1 MKAIRG
7 YWKKLTSKKI
17 KKKDERGSALAIVML
32 LLSLLTIYASASMT
46 MSTTDSISS
55 NFEVGQRRGFYT
67 AYAKLEQMTA
77 NFSGLFAASLSP
89 SYSSMCQ
96 VVLSEPSLLND
107 FRIVLPNVSC
117 SGGSCTPSYSGKY
130 FEGTNIYDL
139 GWIND
144 DKPFCLVDVCNPD
157 ATPLCN
163 FPVRPPRTSQVSKG
177 EFAGLQGFIRR
188 YRMTATAVSSRHGGA
203 DVQITRDFDNIL
215 LPLFQFGVFTD
226 TDFELYDPPNWAF
239 GGWVHTNGDF
249 YLTADVSSN
258 PNRAVFSRF
267 VLDASNNL
275 VQIPAQI
282 TVARHVVIGRSKA
295 GNTVSNSKMRVYSSA
310 TTYDDV
316 GAGSALNG
324 ANVANCNGIVAGNPE
339 SPNGTC
345 GTFVGTSAGTVKV
358 GVPRLRLPI
367 QAALNANPIALIQ
380 RGVVGDHPAI
390 VDARYY
396 YKAGIRIS
404 LTDYQNQL
412 PRTMQPGDSPDNPTG
427 PYGGIQLDA
436 PDPWLAQNVAAPG
449 SEPSSPNLTSTNCG
463 GGPCWYYQRD
473 DRSTL
478 IPGQT
483 TGAIAGRRVPLPR
496 GYQPKI
502 KTSNGRPTGARVN
515 GNRIHGWLKVE
526 LIKVDSSGRI
536 SRTFDI
542 TEEIANLGLTVPYMA
557 SSYYYPRLG
566 VGFPSQIPLPAGSAG
581 PYPDENSVL
590 HLQRFAVPYTN
601 AVISGVPTGS
611 LPSDLSTSSATLRPV
626 LDDVT
631 AQIPFDYYSSMALRA
646 LNNSSIRMY
655 GIRDDQQTVAPPA
668 IGWMTPRAGT
678 TNPYSEPQR
687 DIGGFYTQGPA
698 SERPSTILGNPV
710 TLPQAALTAHQ
721 IDFNLNS
728 SASASRGGSNFL
740 SENVNL
746 PKSRASTVSQPK
758 NAVFATSATNNG
770 ESTWFINGQPLIPF
784 PINMYD
790 AREGLPHEYNSW
802 NSASTSDPPVPG
814 LPYQTSVNKN
824 GVINLVEIDMGNLG
838 RLLKG
843 DFDILFAQM
852 GDTAYRQA
860 TGSSLRAAD
869 IRDNIDIRQD
879 NGWIIYI
886 SDRRGDDPV
895 LQNKYTATG
904 SGVPAGVAGSI
915 TPGTASHIG
924 NGEYHREDVIW
935 NPGGNI
941 TTGSAT
947 FIPSLASCTA
957 DNLDKGKSPQDANN
971 NCIIERET
979 SGNFSETA
987 PYNAYFN
994 NDQSKEVDATL
1005 YDNNWSDMTPLSG
1018 QRRHGNMIAMTQVPT
1033 TTRPSWSVRPPVSAS
1048 GNNVEL
1054 FRRAVRLV
1062 NAANLFPTGP
1072 VVRPTGCNTVL
1083 GVTITSENPVYVFGN
1098 YNAPAGQG
1106 VDTDQYPG
1114 IQGAPGS
1121 LPTPTTRYNG
1131 NNLAACGNNC
1141 HVPSAVVADA
1151 VTLLSGPCVGTA
1163 NTSWSTGT
1171 GAAGWLD
1178 SRSFVTPYQAIGYR
1192 PARSTVYRFAMVAG
1206 FTPSWYDGYWGNT
1219 NSHQGGNSRKSSGA
1233 LNNFPRFLED
1243 WAQNG
1248 SSTQHTIY
1256 AGSLIRMYKS
1266 RQGNG
1271 AFKRNSASNS
1281 LPNHVDYVYRPPN
1294 RDWFFDL
1301 DFNSPCLLPPGSP
1314 FLQLVDF
1321 KGFQQG
1327 YLKRE

>member
-1 MKAIRG
+1 MKAIRN
-7 YWKKLTSKKI
+7 YWKKLTSI
-17 KKKDERGSALAIVML
+17 KKEDAERGSALAIVML
-32 LLSLLTIYASASMT
+32 LLSLLTIYVSASLT
-46 MSTTDSISS
+46 VSTTDAISS
-55 NFEVGQRRGFYT
+55 NFEVGQRKGFYT

-77 NFSGLFAASLSP
+77 DFSSLFAASLSP

-96 VVLSEPSLLND
+96 VVLREPSLLND
-107 FRIVLPNVSC
+107 FRIVMPNVSC
-117 SGGSCTPSYSGKY
+117 GGSGCSPSYSGKY

-157 ATPLCN
+157 AAPLCN

-188 YRMTATAVSSRHGGA
+188 YRMSSTAVSATFGGA

-226 TDFELYDPPNWAF
+226 SDFELYDPPNWAF

-249 YLTADVSSN
+249 YLTADTSSN

-282 TVARHVVIGRSKA
+282 TVSRHVVIGRSKP
-295 GNTVSNSKMRVYSSA
+295 GNTTANSRMRVYSSA

-316 GAGSALNG
+316 AAGSALNG
-324 ANVANCNGIVAGNPE
+324 ANVANCQGIVAGNPE
-339 SPNGTC
+339 SPAGTC
-345 GTFVGTSAGTVKV
+345 GTFAGTSAGTVKI

-380 RGVVGDHPAI
+380 RGVVGDPQAVI
-390 VDARYY
+390 DARYY

-404 LTDYQNQL
+404 LADYQNQL
-412 PRTMQPGDSPDNPTG
+412 PRTMRLGDSPDNPTG

-436 PDPWLAQNVAAPG
+436 PDPWLAQNVSAGA
-449 SEPSSPNLTSTNCG
+449 SDASPANIITTNCG

-473 DRSTL
+473 DRPNRL
-478 IPGQT
+478 IPGQLT
-483 TGAIAGRRVPLPR
+483 NSPLTGRLVPLPR

-502 KTSNGRPTGARVN
+502 KTTNGRPTGARVN

-526 LIKVDSSGRI
+526 LVKTDSSGRI
-536 SRTFDI
+536 SQTFDI
-542 TEEIANLGLTVPYMA
+542 TEEIANLGLTVPYIA
-557 SSYYYPRLG
+557 NGYYYPRVS
-566 VGFPSQIPLPAGSAG
+566 VGFPAQIPISTGSAG

-601 AVISGVPTGS
+601 AVLSGVTNILPADLNTAGS
-611 LPSDLSTSSATLRPV
+611 TLKPV
-626 LDDVT
+626 LDNVNST
-631 AQIPFDYYSSMALRA
+631 GLFDYYASMALRA
-646 LNNSSIRMY
+646 LNNSSLTMY
-655 GIRDDQQTVAPPA
+655 GIKDELEVPSSPPPNFL
-668 IGWMTPRAGT
+668 GWMTPKVGT
-678 TNPYSEPQR
+678 ANPYAEPQA
-687 DIGGFYTQGPA
+687 DPGGFYTQAPA
-698 SERPSTILGNPV
+698 SEQPSTILGNPV
-710 TLPQAALTAHQ
+710 TLPQAALTPHQ
-721 IDFNLNS
+721 IDFRCQNS
-728 SASASRGGSNFL
+728 VNASRTGSNFL
-740 SENVNL
+740 SENINL
-746 PKSRASTVSQPK
+746 PKNRASTNLQAG
-758 NAVFATSATNNG
+758 NAVFADLPLPGHIG
-770 ESTWFINGQPLIPF
+770 ESTWFINNQPLIPF

-790 AREGLPHEYNSW
+790 AREGTPHEYNSW
-802 NSASTSDPPVPG
+802 NSYSTSDPPVSG
-814 LPYQTSVNKN
+814 LSRTSANKN

-838 RLLKG
+838 RLLRG
-843 DFDILFAQM
+843 DFDTLFAQM
-852 GDTAYRQA
+852 GNTAYRQA
-860 TGSSLRAAD
+860 TGNSLRAAD

-879 NGWIIYI
+879 NGWIVYI

-904 SGVPAGVAGSI
+904 SGVPAGVASSI

-924 NGEYHREDVIW
+924 NGEYHREDVVW

-941 TTGSAT
+941 TTGGSA
-947 FIPSLASCTA
+947 FIPSPGSCTV
-957 DNLDKGKSPQDANN
+957 DGSDKGKSPQDANN
-971 NCIIERET
+971 NCVIERET
-979 SGNFSETA
+979 AGNFSETA

-994 NDQSKEVDATL
+994 ADQSTGGS
-1005 YDNNWSDMTPLSG
+1005 WSDNTPGSG
-1018 QRRHGNMIAMTQVPT
+1018 QLRHGNMVAMTQVPT

-1048 GNNVEL
+1048 GNNIEL

-1072 VVRPTGCNTVL
+1072 VFRTTGCNTVL
-1083 GVTITSENPVYVFGN
+1083 GVTITTENPVYVFGN

-1114 IQGAPGS
+1114 IQGSPGS

-1131 NNLAACGNNC
+1131 NNLSSCGNNC
-1141 HVPSAVVADA
+1141 HVPSAIVADA

-1163 NTSWSTGT
+1163 NTSWGTGT

-1178 SRSFVTPYQAIGYR
+1178 SRSFVMPYQAIGYR
-1192 PARSTVYRFAMVAG
+1192 PARSTTYRFAMVAG
-1206 FTPSWYDGYWGNT
+1206 FTPSWYDGYWGNP
-1219 NSHQGGNSRKSSGA
+1219 NVHQGGNSQRSSGA

-1243 WAQNG
+1243 WGQNG
-1248 SSTQHTIY
+1248 ASTQHTIY

-1281 LPNHVDYVYRPPN
+1281 LPSHVDYVYRPPN

-1327 YLKRE
+1327 YLQRQ